1 MRAHDHLDMLDA
13 YKVIEW
19 DYAKRPALWNPDKH
33 AYALRSDWNT
43 APPFTQMMTEFSRM
57 PNANKIVG
65 LVVGMWMWGDAHDT
79 SSATIVELLTHLR
92 HVFTNLRALFIGDI
106 ASEENEISWI
116 IQSDMTP
123 LLNAYPKLEYFGVR
137 GGTSLELGAIQ
148 HESLRTLVV
157 ETGGLPS
164 NVVNNLARAR
174 LPKLEKLEL
183 WIGTDSYGRTVTLDD
198 LRLLLHS
205 TGMPSLRTLALRNSE
220 LADETAPLL
229 AAAPLMQQPTLET
242 LDLSMGTLSDAGA
255 QALLENPH
263 VARMRRLHLDH
274 HYMSEEMMRKL
285 EALPLVVTMDDQQ
298 EADEDDDRSWRYV
311 QVGE

>member
-1 MRAHDHLDMLDA
+1 
-13 YKVIEW
+13 
-19 DYAKRPALWNPDKH
+19 
-33 AYALRSDWNT
+33 
-43 APPFTQMMTEFSRM
+43 
-57 PNANKIVG
+57 
-65 LVVGMWMWGDAHDT
+65 
-79 SSATIVELLTHLR
+79 
-92 HVFTNLRALFIGDI
+92 
-106 ASEENEISWI
+106 
-116 IQSDMTP
+116 
-123 LLNAYPKLEYFGVR
+123 
-137 GGTSLELGAIQ
+137 
-148 HESLRTLVV
+148 
-157 ETGGLPS
+157 
-164 NVVNNLARAR
+164 
-174 LPKLEKLEL
+174 
-183 WIGTDSYGRTVTLDD
+183 
-198 LRLLLHS
+198 LHS